1 MRGKKMRPLAEGS
14 ATNERVNENSTPGSL
29 ENQDEFLDPPVRP
42 DGKRL
47 DRVEVTPETIVA
59 ILKKLPAKLDSL
71 HYSILRT
78 DSSIS
83 PEIMEKRGYR
93 SITADKLA
101 ILKWLG
107 FSEKHGCG
115 LLIPVRDIDGNIV
128 SCQVRFDRPV
138 MHEDPKTGK
147 RKKLRYLSP
156 SGMDLRVDFPDRP
169 LPEGGTIWIVEG
181 MKKADSLRSR
191 GIYAIAIIGVWGA
204 VGKQARKDLNAIEWA
219 DREVIV
225 CFDSDVASNP
235 HVRKAEGATVK
246 LFEELG
252 ATVYTVRLPDA
263 PDGTKT
269 GVDDFL
275 AGGGTLDDLM
285 ALIEEPEP
293 DWKSQ
298 LVWSETTGALKV
310 NSANL
315 TLILQNDERFKD
327 VGAVAYDLFENVL
340 VLDGKPVTDHLMTE
354 IGAKLELTW
363 KLSAIRPELLR
374 DVLVM
379 LGRRNSFH
387 PVQKW
392 LRSLAWDGIP
402 RVNDML
408 HRYFR
413 AQESRYSQAVSCS
426 LMLSSVARVL
436 NPGSKV
442 DTVVILRGPQG
453 CGKSSAIRTLF
464 GDDWTGVPTAEIDS
478 KDFTQFLHSGVWAV
492 ELAELSNLR
501 SSEVEVIKRVVT
513 CQSDRFRPPYGRTQ
527 ESLQRQCIFI
537 GTTNADAF
545 LKDATGNRR
554 FLPVL
559 VGSIDLEGLRR
570 DRDQL
575 FAEAVARYQKGE
587 TWHEIPWE
595 EAEAER
601 EAVFEADAWEEKIG
615 PWLSTKFPQ
624 ETTVSE
630 ILEDCLGLP
639 PDRHGRSEQT
649 RVGNILRRW
658 NWRSR
663 QVRSG
668 EGRIRV
674 YSPSQPDVVTEVVTR
689 CDSGV
694 GAGWEQPSQPK
705 SQSGYMYEEK
715 NHGYIHVT
723 HGDPKYIGFTKNGCD
738 VVTVVPSEDQS
749 QFPASQPSGTT
760 YEVVPDDIP
769 VEDI

>member
-1 MRGKKMRPLAEGS
+1 MRGKKRRPLAEGS
-14 ATNERVNENSTPGSL
+14 APNELVNENSTPGSL
-29 ENQDEFLDPPVRP
+29 ENQDFLDPPVRP

-59 ILKKLPAKLDSL
+59 ILKELPAKLDSL
-71 HYSILRT
+71 HHSILRN

-83 PEIMEKRGYR
+83 PEIIEKRGYR

-101 ILKWLG
+101 ILKRLG
-107 FSEKHGCG
+107 FSEKHGRG
-115 LLIPVRDIDGNIV
+115 LLIPVRDIDGKIV
-128 SCQVRFDRPV
+128 SYQVRFDRPV
-138 MHEDPKTGK
+138 MYEDPKTGK
-147 RKKLRYLSP
+147 RKKLRYLSA

-169 LPEGGTIWIVEG
+169 LLEGETIWIVEG

-191 GIYAIAIIGVWGA
+191 GIYAIAILGVWGA
-204 VGKQARKDLNAIEWA
+204 LGKQARKDLKRLEWSVR
-219 DREVIV
+219 DVIV

-235 HVRKAEGATVK
+235 HVRKAEGATVR

-252 ATVYTVRLPDA
+252 STVYTVRLPDA

-275 AGGGTLDDLM
+275 AQGGTLDDLM

-293 DWKSQ
+293 DWKGQ
-298 LVWSETTGALKV
+298 LIWSETTGALKV

-327 VGAVAYDLFENVL
+327 VGAVAYDLFKNVL
-340 VLDGKPVTDHLMTE
+340 VLDGKPVTDHLITE
-354 IGAKLELTW
+354 IGAEIELAW
-363 KLSAIRPELLR
+363 KLSAIQPGLLR

-402 RVNDML
+402 RVNDIL

-413 AQESRYSQAVSCS
+413 AQESRYSQAISCS
-426 LMLSSVARVL
+426 LMLSSVARIL
-436 NPGSKV
+436 DPGSKV
-442 DTVVILRGPQG
+442 DTVIILRGPQG

-537 GTTNADAF
+537 GTTNADDF
-545 LKDATGNRR
+545 LKDPTGNRR

-601 EAVFEADAWEEKIG
+601 EKVFDIDSWEERIA
-615 PWLSTKFPQ
+615 PWLSAKCPR

-639 PDRHGRSEQT
+639 LDRHGRSEQT

-668 EGRIRV
+668 EGRLRV
-674 YSPSQPDVVTEVVTR
+674 YSPSQPDVVTEVETR
-689 CDSGV
+689 CDRSV

-705 SQSGYMYEEK
+705 SQSGDTCEDI

-723 HGDPKYIGFTKNGCD
+723 HGDSIYREFAKNGCD
-738 VVTVVPSEDQS
+738 VETVVPSEDQS
-749 QFPASQPSGTT
+749 QFPASRPSGTT
-760 YEVVPDDIP
+760 YEVGPDDIP